1 MTVKKAFELIT
12 ILQKMNAI
20 TIEKAITCATLRTF
34 QKGEFIFMDK
44 EEVNQVYFVVKG
56 YVSVFKVN
64 KKLDKKVIFLYGAGE
79 MLNEVILQ
87 DPVASVSCE
96 TLSEVMILS
105 FKRKAFLAF
114 MEQDFELTKAVMD
127 SMALKVR
134 RLYHQLGNTSNM
146 MNLEKQVAAKLWKLA
161 KDFGVSD
168 KNEIQIDF
176 DLSITFLA
184 DMLGSKRESISRVVK
199 SLTEKGIIKVRKNRF
214 YICDRERL
222 IKVVKSEK
230 TI

>member
-1 MTVKKAFELIT
+1 MTVKEAFEIIT
-12 ILQKMNAI
+12 ILQKMNPL
-20 TIEKAITCATLRTF
+20 TKEKAIGFATIRTF
-34 QKGEFIFMDK
+34 QKGEFISMDK

-56 YVSVFKVN
+56 YVSIFKVN
-64 KKLDKKVIFLYGAGE
+64 KKLDKKVIFLYKAGE

-87 DPVASVSCE
+87 EPVASVSCE
-96 TLSEVMILS
+96 TLSEVTILS
-105 FKRKAFLAF
+105 FKRKAFLSF
-114 MEQDFELTKAVMD
+114 MEQDFELTKLVME

-161 KDFGVSD
+161 KDFGVKD
-168 KNEIQIDF
+168 KDEIQIDF

-199 SLTEKGIIKVRKNRF
+199 CLTEKEIIKVRKNRF
-214 YICDRERL
+214 YICDPERL
-222 IKVVKSEK
+222 IRVVKSEK
-230 TI
+230 AI

>member
-1 MTVKKAFELIT
+1 MVIKEAFENIPV
-12 ILQKMNAI
+12 LQKMNDETKRRAI
-20 TIEKAITCATLRTF
+20 SYATIRTF

-44 EEVNQVYFVVKG
+44 EEVKQVYFVVKG

-64 KKLDKKVIFLYGAGE
+64 KKLDKKVIFLYAAGE

-87 DPVASVSCE
+87 EPIASVSCE
-96 TLSEVMILS
+96 TLSEVMVLT
-105 FKRKAFLAF
+105 FKRKALLTL
-114 MEQDFELTKAVMD
+114 MEQDFTLSKAVMD

-161 KDFGVSD
+161 RDFGVTD
-168 KNEIQIDF
+168 KNELQINF

-199 SLTEKGIIKVRKNRF
+199 CLTEKEIIKVQKNRF
-214 YICDRERL
+214 YICDKERL
-222 IKVVKSEK
+222 IQVIKCEK
-230 TI
+230 GL